1 MNCDRRQRVLLG
13 LPESPTRIV
22 RTGTQGVYGER
33 VFAWVPVNSFHHGI
47 ARFASCGPGRLGRA
61 HEKENS
67 SSRRSNARRRDHS
80 GDQVS
85 RRERRG
91 PRMVRKRARR
101 KTGTR
106 GASRKRASRTRGRA
120 GARAKRTVRRARPRK
135 AAAKSRSQAK
145 RPAKKRAA
153 KRPAARPAPEP
164 AASTVGQ
171 ASMGGYTPQ
180 PMPPLE
186 PMRHDPWDRPAEH
199 HREDA
204 GMEDEEE
211 EEPL

>member
-1 MNCDRRQRVLLG
+1 M
-13 LPESPTRIV
+13 
-22 RTGTQGVYGER
+22 
-33 VFAWVPVNSFHHGI
+33 
-47 ARFASCGPGRLGRA
+47 ARKG
-61 HEKENS
+61 
-67 SSRRSNARRRDHS
+67 
-80 GDQVS
+80 
-85 RRERRG
+85 
-91 PRMVRKRARR
+91 ARR
-101 KTGTR
+101 KAGTR
-106 GASRKRASRTRGRA
+106 GTSRKRVSRTRGRA

-135 AAAKSRSQAK
+135 AAAKSRTQAK
-145 RPAKKRAA
+145 RPAKKRVTR
-153 KRPAARPAPEP
+153 RPAARPGLEP

-171 ASMGGYTPQ
+171 APLGGYTPQ